1 MAANWLGLLSMG
13 VFYVIILG
21 TGIWASKKA
30 KEQEKKCAGRC
41 SEVTMVGG
49 RDLNIWVSIFTMT
62 GRRRRR
68 AGSHLKILTVI
79 RTLLLN
85 VSNGTCHI

>member
-13 VFYVIILG
+13 VFYAIILG

-30 KEQEKKCAGRC
+30 KQQEKKCAGRC

-49 RDLNIWVSIFTMT
+49 RNLNIWVSIFTMT
-62 GRRRRR
+62 GRRRR
-68 AGSHLKILTVI
+68 AGSHLKILRVN
-79 RTLLLN
+79 RTPLLN
-85 VSNGTCHI
+85 VSNGMCYI